1 MFCWNAWSGQ
11 WKERCNENLEEKYN
25 WRAENGGKRRKL
37 NHVCTTKTVNKINRK
52 TDTFHSLNLRF
63 KNLYLDRTIGGIFLF
78 SFSGFWF
85 FFCNYAK
92 KTCMTKNDL
101 NVSSIIHSFASFGK
115 KTKTNY
121 NNSLNCEHI
130 FESLWGRLLNAH
142 LKYETN
148 SDICKFGLFKQ
159 RRAALKKDDERVW
172 KSLVNRKITIEISQF
187 TMISATAP
195 FKKKSVHHSGLIIL
209 FSYPLRFCLLI
220 IVKIN
225 MSKSGP
231 IFKIVERQIK
241 K

>member
-1 MFCWNAWSGQ
+1 MGAKG
-11 WKERCNENLEEKYN
+11 ENLIMFVPPKLLTRLTEKQTHFIH
-25 WRAENGGKRRKL
+25 WIWDL
-37 NHVCTTKTVNKINRK
+37 KTCIWTEPSVVY
-52 TDTFHSLNLRF
+52 FF
-63 KNLYLDRTIGGIFLF
+63 YF
-78 SFSGFWF
+78 SFFSF
-85 FFCNYAK
+85 FLKLCK

-121 NNSLNCEHI
+121 NNSSNCEHI

-172 KSLVNRKITIEISQF
+172 KSLVNRKITIEISQL

-195 FKKKSVHHSGLIIL
+195 IKKNQCITVGWL
-209 FSYPLRFCLLI
+209 FCLVI
-220 IVKIN
+220 RYTFV
-225 MSKSGP
+225 S
-231 IFKIVERQIK
+231 
-241 K
+241 

>member
-37 NHVCTTKTVNKINRK
+37 NHVCPTKTVNKINRK

-63 KNLYLDRTIGGIFLF
+63 KNLYLDRTIGGIFLLL
-78 SFSGFWF
+78 F
-85 FFCNYAK
+85 FFFLFFWNYAK

-121 NNSLNCEHI
+121 NNSSNCEHI

-172 KSLVNRKITIEISQF
+172 KSLVNRKITIEISQL

-195 FKKKSVHHSGLIIL
+195 IKKNQCITVGWL
-209 FSYPLRFCLLI
+209 FCLVI
-220 IVKIN
+220 RYTFV
-225 MSKSGP
+225 S
-231 IFKIVERQIK
+231 
-241 K
+241 